1 MTILPLFKKPT
12 VASLMDH
19 AEKKAFIDSLIAVQP
34 GPSIVYGEESK
45 MIRNIQAVTASC
57 NLNNLTRTKAYLSF
71 YLKHPEVH
79 WAFLAHMVSR
89 NGGYSMTD
97 LKNSLVSHFL
107 SENERNS
114 LFHFLETA
122 NALIFHDAYPQLL
135 LYEESKKR
143 GKPFFRLL
151 PALHVSRFMEPVWAQ
166 FYERKQSNL
175 LTLAL
180 ITNEQQY
187 VEQQLISKSSD
198 ILKSIPYLLQERC
211 GFTNVIFPFKKR
223 GYDKYFSLA
232 GIEIGQFNDPK
243 ARISIGKFLYSTLFH
258 PAVFPSALLFA
269 KTFPHSGSREDYWP
283 NLFSAD
289 PHQKIYSPKLT
300 DVWNDVSHKYYPWP
314 DWLKDPEM
322 AADFDSFDKKQAY
335 RDMTKNVKMDLLKM
349 GSMKLLTKPFLKRGM

>member
-1 MTILPLFKKPT
+1 MTFLPLFKKPT
-12 VASLMDH
+12 IASLMNH
-19 AEKKAFIDSLIAVQP
+19 AEKKAFKDYLMADQP

-45 MIRNIQAVTASC
+45 IIRNIRAVTASY
-57 NLNNLTRTKAYLSF
+57 NLNNVTRTKAYLSF
-71 YLKHPEVH
+71 YIKHPEIH

-114 LFHFLETA
+114 LFHFLESA

-135 LYEESKKR
+135 LYEESKKS
-143 GKPFFRLL
+143 GKSLFRLL
-151 PALHVSRFMEPVWAQ
+151 PALHVSKFMEPVWAQ
-166 FYERKQSNL
+166 FYETKQSDL

-187 VEQQLISKSSD
+187 VEQQLVSKSSD

-223 GYDKYFSLA
+223 GYDQHFSLA
-232 GIEIGQFNDPK
+232 GIEIGQFIDPK
-243 ARISIGKFLYSTLFH
+243 ERISIGKSLYSTLFH
-258 PAVFPSALLFA
+258 PAVFPSAFLFA

-283 NLFSAD
+283 NLFASD
-289 PHQKIYSPKLT
+289 PRQKIYSPKLT
-300 DVWNDVSHKYYPWP
+300 DVWNDVSHKYYLWP

-322 AADFDSFDKKQAY
+322 VSGFDCFDKKKTY